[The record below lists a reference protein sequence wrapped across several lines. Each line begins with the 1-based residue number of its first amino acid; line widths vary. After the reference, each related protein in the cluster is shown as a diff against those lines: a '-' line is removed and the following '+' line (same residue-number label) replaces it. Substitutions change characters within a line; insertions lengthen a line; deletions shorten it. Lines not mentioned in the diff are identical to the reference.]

1 MAGGASADPPPA
13 WLIVLTMA
21 TFLSF
26 FIAYNDTLPNIF
38 PTHCSTTQD
47 ANGNCSGGSFTCTAA
62 ALYLNCVSS
71 AVTAIVN
78 IFIIL
83 FTIITL
89 GGVNS
94 PLPTII
100 QIPLLFFFAITWG
113 IIIVKMIT
121 NTAGAVIP

>member
-26 FIAYNDTLPNIF
+26 FIAYNDTLP
-38 PTHCSTTQD
+38 TVTL
-47 ANGNCSGGSFTCTAA
+47 SGGCGDIIACT
-62 ALYLNCVSS
+62 LTVFS
-71 AVTAIVN
+71 A
-78 IFIIL
+78 FGSIL
-83 FTIITL
+83 VLLFDVVTL
-89 GGVNS
+89 GGFSGVLPVLIQA
-94 PLPTII
+94 PLF
-100 QIPLLFFFAITWG
+100 FFFAITWG